1 MINRW
6 GTLVGMAKFSLSAEA
21 RRIAAEKG
29 EALPDGSFPIRNRR
43 ELLAA
48 VQRRKA
54 GNISEKRVIEHIRKR
69 AEALGVEVDLPPVGS
84 EEPAQVMMSSNEDSV
99 IVISFDPAALVAAGG
114 KYGRSPSLKW
124 PWLFDTL
131 KAKGYDASKAA
142 AISNSRLKFRKKGRL
157 NVLTRQQAHN
167 PAVMARVRKAQEAGK
182 MFRMKRA

>member
-1 MINRW
+1 
-6 GTLVGMAKFSLSAEA
+6 MAKFSLSAEA

-69 AEALGVEVDLPPVGS
+69 AKALGVEVDLPPAGS
-84 EEPAQVMMSSNEDSV
+84 DEPAEVMMSASENTV
-99 IVISFDPAALVAAGG
+99 IVVSFDPEAITAAG
-114 KYGRSPSLKW
+114 KRFGRSPSLKW

-131 KAKGYDASKAA
+131 KAKGYDSSKAA
-142 AISNSRLKFRKKGRL
+142 AIANSRLKFRKKGRL

-167 PAVMARVRKAQEAGK
+167 PAVMARVRKAQEAGTK
-182 MFRMKRA
+182 FRMKRA